1 MLPRGRLAGSS
12 SHSPAHGAQPSAPHM
27 LPGQKHTKYQDI
39 MMVMQK
45 HTLQ

>member
-1 MLPRGRLAGSS
+1 MPPRGQLVRSS
-12 SHSPAHGAQPSAPHM
+12 SCSQTHSAQPSAPHM